1 MTLYSIDT
9 RLITLLNEHFDI
21 EDGVVCETEEEL
33 AKKIDEVSL
42 DLNTKI
48 SNIACFVKNLLS
60 DAEQL
65 KVEKQN
71 LEKRQKQAERKAE
84 YLKNYLD
91 GYLHSVI
98 SEKDLPKYKFSDSRC
113 QIGYKKSES
122 VTIDDIN
129 SVPKDYIKPRV
140 IKETDIDKTAI
151 KKFLK
156 DNKDNQ
162 VNGVRLVTKEN
173 IQIK

>member
-9 RLITLLNEHFDI
+9 RLITLLNDHFDI
-21 EDGVVCETEEEL
+21 EDGVIYETEEEL

-48 SNIACFVKNLLS
+48 SNIGCFIKNLRS

-65 KVEKQN
+65 KAEKQN

-84 YLKNYLD
+84 YLAKYLD
-91 GYLHSVI
+91 GYLHSI
-98 SEKDLPKYKFSDSRC
+98 INEKDLPKYKFSDSRC
-113 QIGYKKSES
+113 QIGYRKSES

-162 VNGVRLVTKEN
+162 VNGARLVTKEN

>member
-1 MTLYSIDT
+1 MNLFQIDE
-9 RLITLLNEHFDI
+9 RLINLIENAVDVETGELLE
-21 EDGVVCETEEEL
+21 GVDL
-33 AKKIDEVSL
+33 DKAIDECQM

-48 SNIACFVKNLLS
+48 SNIGCFIKNLRS

-84 YLKNYLD
+84 YLAKYLD

-98 SEKDLPKYKFSDSRC
+98 NEKDLPKYKFSDSRC
-113 QIGYKKSES
+113 QIGYRKSES
-122 VTIDDIN
+122 VTIDDVN
-129 SVPKDYIKPRV
+129 SIPNDYIKPRV

-162 VNGVRLVTKEN
+162 ISGARLVTKEN

>member
-1 MTLYSIDT
+1 MNLYEIDE
-9 RLITLLNEHFDI
+9 RLVNLITEGFDS
-21 EDGVVCETEEEL
+21 ETGEILEGIDL
-33 AKKIDEVSL
+33 DKAIDECQM

-48 SNIACFVKNLLS
+48 SSIACFVKNLLS

-65 KVEKQN
+65 KTEKQN

-98 SEKDLPKYKFSDSRC
+98 NEKDLPKYKFSDSRC
-113 QIGYKKSES
+113 QIGYRKSES

-162 VNGVRLVTKEN
+162 VNGARLVTKEN

>member
-1 MTLYSIDT
+1 MNLFQIDE
-9 RLITLLNEHFDI
+9 RLINLIENAVDVETGELLEGIDL
-21 EDGVVCETEEEL
+21 DK
-33 AKKIDEVSL
+33 AIDECQMDL
-42 DLNTKI
+42 DTKI
-48 SNIACFVKNLLS
+48 SNIGCFVKNLRS

-65 KVEKQN
+65 KTEKQN

-84 YLKNYLD
+84 YLAKYLD

-98 SEKDLPKYKFSDSRC
+98 NEKDLPKYKFADARC
-113 QIGYKKSES
+113 QIGYRKSES
-122 VTIDDIN
+122 VTIDDVN
-129 SVPKDYIKPRV
+129 SIPNDYIKPRV

-162 VNGVRLVTKEN
+162 VNGARLVTKEN

>member
-1 MTLYSIDT
+1 MASLYDINDKLYN
-9 RLITLLNEHFDI
+9 LIENSFNI
-21 EDGVVCETEEEL
+21 EDGEILEGIDL
-33 AKKIDEVSL
+33 DKAIDECQM

-48 SNIACFVKNLLS
+48 SNIGCFIKNLRS
-60 DAEQL
+60 DAEQF
-65 KVEKQN
+65 KTEKQN

-84 YLKNYLD
+84 YLTKYLD

-98 SEKDLPKYKFSDSRC
+98 NEKDLPKYKFSDSRC
-113 QIGYKKSES
+113 QIGYRKSES
-122 VTIDDIN
+122 VTIDDVN
-129 SVPKDYIKPRV
+129 SVPKNYIKPRV
-140 IKETDIDKTAI
+140 IKESDIDKTAI

-162 VNGVRLVTKEN
+162 VNGARLVTKEN

>member
-1 MTLYSIDT
+1 MASLYDINDKLYN
-9 RLITLLNEHFDI
+9 LIENSFNI
-21 EDGVVCETEEEL
+21 EDGEILEGVDL
-33 AKKIDEVSL
+33 DKAIDECQM

-48 SNIACFVKNLLS
+48 SNIGCFIKNLRS

-65 KVEKQN
+65 KAEKQN

-84 YLKNYLD
+84 YLTKYLD

-98 SEKDLPKYKFSDSRC
+98 NEKDLPKYKFSDSRC
-113 QIGYKKSES
+113 QIGYRKSES
-122 VTIDDIN
+122 VTIDDVN

-156 DNKDNQ
+156 DNKNNQ
-162 VNGVRLVTKEN
+162 VNGARLITKEN

>member
-1 MTLYSIDT
+1 MATLYDINDKLYN
-9 RLITLLNEHFDI
+9 LIENSFNI
-21 EDGVVCETEEEL
+21 EDGEILEGVDL
-33 AKKIDEVSL
+33 DKAIDECQM

-48 SNIACFVKNLLS
+48 SNIGCFIKNLRS

-65 KVEKQN
+65 KAEKQN

-84 YLKNYLD
+84 YLMKYLD

-98 SEKDLPKYKFSDSRC
+98 NEKDLPKYKFSDSRC
-113 QIGYKKSES
+113 QIGYRKSES
-122 VTIDDIN
+122 VTIDDVN
-129 SVPKDYIKPRV
+129 SIPNDYIKPRV

-162 VNGVRLVTKEN
+162 VSGARLVTKEN

>member
-1 MTLYSIDT
+1 MNLY
-9 RLITLLNEHFDI
+9 E
-21 EDGVVCETEEEL
+21 
-33 AKKIDEVSL
+33 IDERLVNLVTEGFDSETGEIL
-42 DLNTKI
+42 EGTDLDKAIDECQMDLNTKI

-65 KVEKQN
+65 KAEKQN

-98 SEKDLPKYKFSDSRC
+98 NEKDLPKYKFSDSRC
-113 QIGYKKSES
+113 QIGYRKSES

-162 VNGVRLVTKEN
+162 VNGARLVTKEN
-173 IQIK
+173 IQIN

>member
-1 MTLYSIDT
+1 MNLYQIDE
-9 RLITLLNEHFDI
+9 RLINLIENAVDVETGELLE
-21 EDGVVCETEEEL
+21 GVDL
-33 AKKIDEVSL
+33 DKAIDECQM

-48 SNIACFVKNLLS
+48 SNIGCFIKNLRS

-65 KVEKQN
+65 KAEKQN

-84 YLKNYLD
+84 YLTKYLD

-98 SEKDLPKYKFSDSRC
+98 NEKDLPKYKFLDSRC
-113 QIGYKKSES
+113 QIGYRKSES
-122 VTIDDIN
+122 VTIDDVN
-129 SVPKDYIKPRV
+129 SIPNDYIKPRV

-162 VNGVRLVTKEN
+162 VNGARLVTKEN

>member
-1 MTLYSIDT
+1 MNLFQIDE
-9 RLITLLNEHFDI
+9 RLINLIENAVDVESGELLE
-21 EDGVVCETEEEL
+21 GAEL
-33 AKKIDEVSL
+33 DKAIDECQM

-48 SNIACFVKNLLS
+48 SNIGCFIKNLRS

-65 KVEKQN
+65 KAEKQN

-84 YLKNYLD
+84 YLTKYLD

-98 SEKDLPKYKFSDSRC
+98 NEKDLPKYKFSDSRC
-113 QIGYKKSES
+113 QIGYRKSES
-122 VTIDDIN
+122 VKINDIDSIPA
-129 SVPKDYIKPRV
+129 SFIKPRV
-140 IKETDIDKTAI
+140 LKDTDVDKTAI

-156 DNKDNQ
+156 DNKDMR
-162 VNGVRLVTKEN
+162 VDGAELVTKEN

>member
-1 MTLYSIDT
+1 MNLYEIDSKLVN
-9 RLITLLNEHFDI
+9 LITEGFDSETGEI
-21 EDGVVCETEEEL
+21 LEGVDL
-33 AKKIDEVSL
+33 DKAIDECQM

-48 SNIACFVKNLLS
+48 SNIGCFIKNLRS

-65 KVEKQN
+65 KAEKQN

-84 YLKNYLD
+84 YLARYLD

-98 SEKDLPKYKFSDSRC
+98 NEKDLPKYKFSDARC
-113 QIGYKKSES
+113 QIGYRKSEL
-122 VTIDDIN
+122 VKIN
-129 SVPKDYIKPRV
+129 DVESIPASFIKPRV
-140 IKETDIDKTAI
+140 LKDADVDKTAI

-156 DNKDNQ
+156 DNKDMR
-162 VNGVRLVTKEN
+162 VDGAELVTKEN

>member
-1 MTLYSIDT
+1 MTLYNIDA
-9 RLITLLNEHFDI
+9 RLVMLLNEHFDI
-21 EDGVVCETEEEL
+21 EDGVIYETEEEL

-48 SNIACFVKNLLS
+48 SNIGCFVKNLLS

-65 KVEKQN
+65 KAEKQN

-98 SEKDLPKYKFSDSRC
+98 NEKDLPKYKFSDSRC
-113 QIGYKKSES
+113 QISYRKSEA
-122 VTIDDIN
+122 VEITDLDK
-129 SVPKDYIKPRV
+129 VPKKFIKDRV
-140 IKETDIDKTAI
+140 LKETDVDKAEI
-151 KKFLK
+151 KKLLK
-156 DNKDNQ
+156 ADSNTEIEGTQ
-162 VNGVRLVTKEN
+162 LVVREN

>member
-1 MTLYSIDT
+1 MNLYEIDSKLVN
-9 RLITLLNEHFDI
+9 LITEGFDS
-21 EDGVVCETEEEL
+21 ETGEILEGIDL
-33 AKKIDEVSL
+33 DKAIDECQM

-48 SNIACFVKNLLS
+48 SNIGCFIKNLRS

-65 KVEKQN
+65 KAEKQN

-84 YLKNYLD
+84 YLAKYLD

-98 SEKDLPKYKFSDSRC
+98 NEKDLLKYKFSDSRC
-113 QIGYKKSES
+113 QIGYRKSES

-162 VNGVRLVTKEN
+162 VNGARLVTKEN

>member
-1 MTLYSIDT
+1 MNLFQIDE
-9 RLITLLNEHFDI
+9 RLINLIENAVDVETGELLE
-21 EDGVVCETEEEL
+21 GVDL
-33 AKKIDEVSL
+33 DKAIDECQM

-48 SNIACFVKNLLS
+48 SNIGCFIKNLRS

-84 YLKNYLD
+84 YLTKYLD

-98 SEKDLPKYKFSDSRC
+98 NEKDLPKYKFSDSRC
-113 QIGYKKSES
+113 QIGYRKSES
-122 VTIDDIN
+122 ITIDDIN
-129 SVPKDYIKPRV
+129 SIPNDYIKPRV

-162 VNGVRLVTKEN
+162 VSGARLVTKEN